1 MWFTAFSY
9 NACIYYQTKPKSLL
23 APSVPQVISSPF
35 STLDQS
41 TQCSIERF
49 QLIFQFW
56 QTPSSINILKEL
68 ATFELIHL
76 QYQKHLKGHVKRF
89 KNMYWIKKKRL
100 NWKLPFSE
108 QMFFL
113 SEAIWPLPLALCP
126 AWLFLDVL
134 FSTASIMHLC
144 AISLDRYIAIKKPIQ
159 ANQCNSRATAFI
171 KITVVWLISIGMWG
185 MPLFPYGQNASSGK

>member
-1 MWFTAFSY
+1 MSE
-9 NACIYYQTKPKSLL
+9 
-23 APSVPQVISSPF
+23 
-35 STLDQS
+35 QS
-41 TQCSIERF
+41 TTSEHILQKTCDH
-49 QLIFQFW
+49 LILTNRSGLETDSVAEEMK
-56 QTPSSINILKEL
+56 QTVEGQGHTVHWAALLILAVIIPTIGGNILVIL
-68 ATFELIHL
+68 AVALEKRL
-76 QYQKHLKGHVKRF
+76 QYATNYFLMSLAIADLLVGLFV
-89 KNMYWIKKKRL
+89 MPIAL
-100 NWKLPFSE
+100 LTI
-108 QMFFL
+108 MF
-113 SEAIWPLPLALCP
+113 EAIWPLPLALCP